1 MTPKPRTEGL
11 AKPRTTKPTPRT
23 GTPRATKPTAA
34 PPRPLGV
41 VMVGDRVQIRR
52 LDPPA
57 RAESHDAVDA
67 ATDNATDDTT
77 AVASPAD
84 PQLVGELAYPDAI
97 ALALRLLRALSKG
110 DALTLDADTYSAI
123 QWVTVGE
130 VVAMTKLP
138 RRTAQRLMDRFK
150 TTHVRVPGGNR
161 RCARAEVEAW
171 AARAL
176 AGNQE

>member
-11 AKPRTTKPTPRT
+11 AKPRTTKPSRTAKPRT
-23 GTPRATKPTAA
+23 TKPTAA
-34 PPRPLGV
+34 PPRRLGV

-52 LDPPA
+52 IDPPD

-77 AVASPAD
+77 AAGEATVD

-110 DALTLDADTYSAI
+110 DTLTLDADTYSAI

-130 VVAMTKLP
+130 VVATTNLP

-176 AGNQE
+176 AGNQ